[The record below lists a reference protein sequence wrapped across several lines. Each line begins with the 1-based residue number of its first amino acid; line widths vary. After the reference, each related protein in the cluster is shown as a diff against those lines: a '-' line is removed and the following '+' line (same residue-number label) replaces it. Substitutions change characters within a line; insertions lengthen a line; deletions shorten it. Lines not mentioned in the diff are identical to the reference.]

1 MSFSNI
7 REIVRAVELGQMH
20 LAFFHKT
27 SVPTPGANRW
37 ADCSMGAGTP
47 IYNAYVGGQYESTP
61 MIGQKNQGIY
71 TGPTPPAGM
80 QKHLA
85 QVAMAS
91 PTTGGTGA
99 PYTALIADYLM
110 FYPLIDG
117 DSTDQQD
124 MNNITQLPRYAD
136 GVGVQLMLVVTTPM
150 TASGTVLINVT
161 TADDVDVTLTVATSV
176 SGTVGVV
183 TNTAAQGQAIS
194 STPFV
199 HLEGARGI
207 KRVNWITNQGSLGG
221 FYAIVLVKPL
231 TTMMIR
237 EPLTMTEHSLIHQ
250 KASLPLVY
258 DGAYINFMLQ
268 ASTAGTGNPG
278 VMRGE
283 FDFIWG

>member
-1 MSFSNI
+1 MAFSNI
-7 REIVRAVELGQMH
+7 REIIRSVELGRMH
-20 LAFFHKT
+20 LSFIHKT

-47 IYNAYVGGQYESTP
+47 IYNAYVGGQYEATP

-71 TGPTPPAGM
+71 LGPTPPAGM

-99 PYTALIADYLM
+99 PYSVVIADYLM

-124 MNNITQLPRYAD
+124 MDNTATLPRYAD
-136 GVGVQLMLVVTTPM
+136 GNGVQLMLVVTTPM
-150 TASGTVLINVT
+150 TASGTVQVNVT
-161 TADDVDVTLTVATSV
+161 TSDDVDVTINVPITV
-176 SGTVGVV
+176 SGTVGVII
-183 TNTAAQGQAIS
+183 NTATSNTAIA
-194 STPFV
+194 STPFAP
-199 HLEGARGI
+199 LESAKGI
-207 KRVNWITNQGSLGG
+207 KRVNWVMNGGSFGG
-221 FYAIVLVKPL
+221 FYALVLVKPL

-237 EPLTMTEHSLIHQ
+237 EPLTMTEHSLIHH
-250 KASLPLVY
+250 KAGLPRVY
-258 DGAYINFMLQ
+258 DGAYINFLLQ
-268 ASTAGTGNPG
+268 ASSTGTGNPG
-278 VMRGE
+278 VIRGE